1 MIVGIREYD
10 DKDRAS
16 VISLWE
22 ESFHLPDFHNDPGIS
37 IDMKTKHNDGLI
49 FIATDE
55 QQLIGTIIAG
65 FDGHRGWIY
74 SLAVKKQYRN
84 KGVGSLLLKKALE
97 ELKKRGCLKVNLQVE
112 GDNSEIVP
120 FYEKNGFKVEDRIS
134 MGLKLY

>member
-1 MIVGIREYD
+1 MNVDIREYD
-10 DKDRAS
+10 DMDRAS

-22 ESFHLPDFHNDPGIS
+22 ESFHHPDFHNDPGVS
-37 IDMKTKHNDGLI
+37 IDMKMKHNDGL
-49 FIATDE
+49 FFVATDE
-55 QQLIGTIIAG
+55 KHLIGTIIAG

-84 KGVGSLLLKKALE
+84 KGVGSILLKKALE

-112 GDNSEIVP
+112 GDNSKIVT